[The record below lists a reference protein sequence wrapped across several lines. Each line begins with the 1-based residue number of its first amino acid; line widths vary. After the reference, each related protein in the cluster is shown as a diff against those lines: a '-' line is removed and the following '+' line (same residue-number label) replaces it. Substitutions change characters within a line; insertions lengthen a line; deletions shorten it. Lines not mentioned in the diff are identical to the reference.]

1 MKIIILGAGQVGGTL
16 AEHLA
21 SEANDITVVDTDG
34 DRLRDLG
41 DRLDIRT
48 VQGRGSLPTVLR
60 QAGADDADML
70 VAVTNSDETNMVAC
84 QVAYSL
90 FHTPTKIA
98 RVRESAYLTREELFD
113 NDHIPVDVL
122 ISPEQVV
129 TNYIKRLIEHPGS
142 LQVIDFAE
150 GKAQLVA
157 VKAYY
162 GGPLVGQQLRQIRA
176 HMPNV
181 DTRVAAIFRRDRP
194 ITPRGDTVIEA
205 DDEVF
210 FIAAKKDIR
219 AVMGELRRI
228 DETNKRVVIAGGGQI
243 GERLAEA
250 IESRYQVKII
260 EMSAARCRHLSDTLE
275 STVVLQ
281 GSASDK
287 DLMLEENIADADIF
301 LALTNDDE
309 ANIMSSLLA
318 KRLGAGKV
326 MTIINNPAYV
336 DLVQGGEIDI
346 AISPQL
352 AHHRPDVGLG
362 GDEEH
367 FVVSFDHGIAMRLD
381 RPVATEDRRHPG
393 VDVGH
398 VCADLAQLLADQG
411 AAIVGLD
418 RYQLRLAFGE
428 VDHLQRAGV
437 LDQALDVVGHHL
449 LGADQHVD
457 RNVVVVEQLFA
468 GEVGRLTH
476 PGDLG
481 RGMEQ
486 RIGDLA
492 GDHVGLVA
500 VGDRYQHVGVI
511 GAGLAQDRWQ
521 RATALYGADIEA
533 IAEVAQAFA
542 IGVDHRDVVGFAGQV
557 FRQRAAYLACAE
569 DDDLHPLLLT
579 FIFIRAKR
587 QS

>member
-34 DRLRDLG
+34 ERLRDLG

-48 VQGRGSLPTVLR
+48 VQGRASFPTILR

-84 QVAYSL
+84 QVAHTL

-98 RVRESAYLTREELFD
+98 RVRESAYLTRTELFD
-113 NDHIPVDVL
+113 NDAIPVDVL

-129 TNYIKRLIEHPGS
+129 TNYIKRLIETPGA

-157 VKAYY
+157 IRAYY
-162 GGPLVGQQLRQIRA
+162 GGPLVGQQLRQLRE
-176 HMPNV
+176 HMPNA

-194 ITPRGDTVIEA
+194 IMPRGDTVIEA

-210 FIAAKKDIR
+210 FIAAKAHIR
-219 AVMGELRRI
+219 AVMSEMRRL
-228 DETNKRVVIAGGGQI
+228 DESNKRIVIAGGGQI

-260 EMSAARCRHLSDTLE
+260 EMSAARCRQLSDTLD

-281 GSASDK
+281 GSASDR
-287 DLMLEENIADADIF
+287 DLLMEENINDADLF

-318 KRLGAGKV
+318 KRMGAKKV

-336 DLVQGGEIDI
+336 DLIQGGDIDI

-352 AHHRPDVGLG
+352 ATIGTLLTHVRRGDIVSVHSLRRGAAEAIEAIAHGDMKSSKVIGRAIEDIALPPGTTIG
-362 GDEEH
+362 AIIRDEE
-367 FVVSFDHGIAMRLD
+367 VLIAHD
-381 RPVATEDRRHPG
+381 DTVI
-393 VDVGH
+393 
-398 VCADLAQLLADQG
+398 Q
-411 AAIVGLD
+411 
-418 RYQLRLAFGE
+418 
-428 VDHLQRAGV
+428 
-437 LDQALDVVGHHL
+437 
-449 LGADQHVD
+449 
-457 RNVVVVEQLFA
+457 
-468 GEVGRLTH
+468 
-476 PGDLG
+476 
-481 RGMEQ
+481 
-486 RIGDLA
+486 A
-492 GDHVGLVA
+492 GDHVILFLVDKKHIRD
-500 VGDRYQHVGVI
+500 VEKLFHVG
-511 GAGLAQDRWQ
+511 LS
-521 RATALYGADIEA
+521 
-533 IAEVAQAFA
+533 F
-542 IGVDHRDVVGFAGQV
+542 F
-557 FRQRAAYLACAE
+557 
-569 DDDLHPLLLT
+569 
-579 FIFIRAKR
+579 
-587 QS
+587 

>member
-34 DRLRDLG
+34 ERLRDLG

-48 VQGRGSLPTVLR
+48 IQGRASLPNVLR

-84 QVAYSL
+84 QVAYTL

-98 RVRESAYLTREELFD
+98 RVRESAYLTRGEELFD
-113 NDHIPVDVL
+113 NDAIPVDVL

-129 TNYIKRLIEHPGS
+129 TNYIKRLIEHPGA

-162 GGPLVGQQLRQIRA
+162 GGPLIGQQLRQLRE

-210 FIAAKKDIR
+210 FIAAKANIR
-219 AVMGELRRI
+219 AVMSEMRRL
-228 DETNKRVVIAGGGQI
+228 DESYKRIVIAGGGQI

-260 EMSAARCRHLSDTLE
+260 EMNAARCRYLSDTLD

-281 GSASDK
+281 GSASDR
-287 DLMLEENIADADIF
+287 DLMLEENIADADLF

-318 KRLGAGKV
+318 KRLGAKKV

-336 DLVQGGEIDI
+336 DLIQGGDIDI

-352 AHHRPDVGLG
+352 ATIG
-362 GDEEH
+362 
-367 FVVSFDHGIAMRLD
+367 
-381 RPVATEDRRHPG
+381 T
-393 VDVGH
+393 
-398 VCADLAQLLADQG
+398 LLAHVRRGDIVSVHSLRRG
-411 AAIVGLD
+411 AAE
-418 RYQLRLAFGE
+418 A
-428 VDHLQRAGV
+428 
-437 LDQALDVVGHHL
+437 
-449 LGADQHVD
+449 
-457 RNVVVVEQLFA
+457 
-468 GEVGRLTH
+468 
-476 PGDLG
+476 
-481 RGMEQ
+481 
-486 RIGDLA
+486 
-492 GDHVGLVA
+492 
-500 VGDRYQHVGVI
+500 
-511 GAGLAQDRWQ
+511 
-521 RATALYGADIEA
+521 IEA
-533 IAEVAQAFA
+533 IAHGDSKSSKVIGKAIRDIGLPPGTTIGAIIRDEEVIIAHDDTVIETGDHVILFL
-542 IGVDHRDVVGFAGQV
+542 VDKKHIRDVEKLFHVGLSF
-557 FRQRAAYLACAE
+557 F
-569 DDDLHPLLLT
+569 
-579 FIFIRAKR
+579 
-587 QS
+587 

>member
-34 DRLRDLG
+34 ERLRDLG

-48 VQGRGSLPTVLR
+48 VQGRGSFPTVLR

-84 QVAYSL
+84 QVAHTL

-98 RVRESAYLTREELFD
+98 RVREAAYLTRAGLFD
-113 NDHIPVDVL
+113 NEAIPVDVL

-129 TNYIKRLIEHPGS
+129 TNYIKRLIEHPGA

-157 VKAYY
+157 VRAYY
-162 GGPLVGQQLRQIRA
+162 GGPLVGQQLRQLRE

-194 ITPRGDTVIEA
+194 ILPQGDTVIEA

-210 FIAAKKDIR
+210 FIAAKANIR
-219 AVMGELRRI
+219 AVMSEMRRL
-228 DETNKRVVIAGGGQI
+228 DESYKRIVIAGGGQI

-260 EMSAARCRHLSDTLE
+260 EMNPARCRYLSDNLD

-281 GSASDK
+281 GSASDR
-287 DLMLEENIADADIF
+287 DLLMEENIADADIF

-318 KRLGAGKV
+318 KRLGAKKV

-336 DLVQGGEIDI
+336 DLIQGGDIDI

-352 AHHRPDVGLG
+352 ATIGTLLAHVRRGDIVSVHSLRRGAAEAIEAIAHGDAKSSKVIGRAIEDIALPPATTIGAIIR
-362 GDEEH
+362 DEE
-367 FVVSFDHGIAMRLD
+367 VLIAHD
-381 RPVATEDRRHPG
+381 DTVIE
-393 VDVGH
+393 
-398 VCADLAQLLADQG
+398 
-411 AAIVGLD
+411 
-418 RYQLRLAFGE
+418 
-428 VDHLQRAGV
+428 
-437 LDQALDVVGHHL
+437 
-449 LGADQHVD
+449 
-457 RNVVVVEQLFA
+457 
-468 GEVGRLTH
+468 
-476 PGDLG
+476 
-481 RGMEQ
+481 
-486 RIGDLA
+486 A
-492 GDHVGLVA
+492 GDHVILFLVDKKHIRD
-500 VGDRYQHVGVI
+500 VEKLFHVG
-511 GAGLAQDRWQ
+511 LS
-521 RATALYGADIEA
+521 
-533 IAEVAQAFA
+533 F
-542 IGVDHRDVVGFAGQV
+542 F
-557 FRQRAAYLACAE
+557 
-569 DDDLHPLLLT
+569 
-579 FIFIRAKR
+579 
-587 QS
+587 